1 MKRPHLQATRRALDA
16 LLAQPGCAARLA
28 PLLGLG
34 DAAWALRGWRQ
45 TLGPHARLTLVID
58 AALPVGERPRKL
70 RSAWDAHEPI
80 PVQCRVD
87 EGPAQAQSWATTR
100 NASRNGRQGLVSG
113 LLRAH
118 ADPARFY
125 ALSAGHVWG
134 AEAGAAPGDEVEMGA
149 GLRARLRD
157 WTPEFSLGGIST
169 ALDAAVAQIPADILA
184 AAALPPQAL
193 PIGTAICSAQQPL
206 RLMDPDG
213 IVPGVFEEL
222 VTARLALAGSGMA
235 PYLLTE
241 ALCWRPAKPT
251 AGGQSGGAVWNGQD
265 QWVGMHAGGSKDG
278 REAYAVAI
286 HPVLAWAGAS
296 PLQRGDALAAPP
308 RRTTTAD
315 ADVRAAQPPSP
326 ADAASL
332 GDDISI
338 LARTLWGEARGE
350 GPQGMEAVAQVVF
363 NRIRANSWWGRDV
376 VSVCRKP
383 WQFSC
388 WNSND
393 PNARRLLAL
402 TLADGDFRLAVNA
415 ARRVATVEA
424 NGLRRLPDGDPTQ
437 GATHYYAPASVATP
451 RWARGLAPCARIGR
465 HLFFKGVA

>member
-1 MKRPHLQATRRALDA
+1 MKRLHLQATRRALDA
-16 LLAQPGCAARLA
+16 LLAQPGSAARLG

-45 TLGPHARLTLVID
+45 TVGAHARLTLVID
-58 AALPVGERPRKL
+58 PALPLDARPRSL
-70 RSAWDAHEPI
+70 RSAWDARESI

-100 NASRNGRQGLVSG
+100 NASRNGRPGLVSG

-149 GLRARLRD
+149 GLRGRLRD
-157 WTPEFSLGGIST
+157 WTPEFSLGGVST
-169 ALDAAVAQIPADILA
+169 ALDASVAQVPADALKGA
-184 AAALPPQAL
+184 VPPLALPT
-193 PIGTAICSAQQPL
+193 GTAICAAQQPL
-206 RLMDPDG
+206 RLMDPAG
-213 IVPGVFEEL
+213 AVPGAFKEL
-222 VTARLALAGSGMA
+222 VTARLSLPGSAMA

-241 ALCWRPAKPT
+241 ALCWLPERAT
-251 AGGQSGGAVWNGQD
+251 AGGQSGGAVWNERD
-265 QWVGMHAGGSKDG
+265 QWVGMHVGGSTDG

-296 PLQRGDALAAPP
+296 VLQRGEPLAAPP
-308 RRTTTAD
+308 RRTTPA
-315 ADVRAAQPPSP
+315 AAEIRPAQPPRP
-326 ADAASL
+326 PDAAAL
-332 GDDISI
+332 GDDIST

-350 GPQGMEAVAQVVF
+350 GPQGMEAVAHVVF
-363 NRIRANSWWGRDV
+363 NRIAARSWWGRDV

-393 PNARRLLAL
+393 PNAQRLLGL
-402 TLADGDFRLAVNA
+402 TLADGDFRLAVDA
-415 ARRVATVEA
+415 ARRVATA
-424 NGLRRLPDGDPTQ
+424 DAQGLRRLPDGDPTQ

-451 RWARGLAPCARIGR
+451 RWARGLTPCARIGR